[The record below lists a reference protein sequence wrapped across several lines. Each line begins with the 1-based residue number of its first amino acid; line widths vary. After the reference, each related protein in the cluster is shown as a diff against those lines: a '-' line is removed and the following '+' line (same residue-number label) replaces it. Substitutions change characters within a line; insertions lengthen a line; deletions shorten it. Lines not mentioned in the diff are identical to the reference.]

1 LEERPTPNRKAGG
14 SSPPG
19 PATRGEETTMFERI
33 TNYFRGVRAEVARI
47 SWPTRNEII
56 SLTALI
62 LLLVVLVTL
71 YIAGVDLVLGTL
83 IELPSRLM
91 G

>member
-1 LEERPTPNRKAGG
+1 
-14 SSPPG
+14 
-19 PATRGEETTMFERI
+19 MFERI
-33 TNYFRGVRAEVARI
+33 TNYFKGVRAEVARV

-71 YIAGVDLVLGTL
+71 YIWGVDGILGTL
-83 IELPSRLM
+83 VKVLVRSS
-91 G
+91 